1 MATEKLGCAD
11 ARSQTMAAEMR
22 ARHWASACGRPPP
35 FFLASSATVLRNM
48 CAVSVTV
55 LTLNFSFLAV
65 VAEMS
70 ETGESVVERRLQ
82 HKDPPLEIIAHK
94 VADGAH
100 PDQSPGSVER
110 GSSCYCYRCS
120 NLKIYGMRIFNS
132 ARV

>member
-1 MATEKLGCAD
+1 MATEKLGCPLPSPNVPNDGGRD
-11 ARSQTMAAEMR
+11 ARPPLNSLGECLG
-22 ARHWASACGRPPP
+22 WGRPHP

-70 ETGESVVERRLQ
+70 ESGESVVERRIQ

-110 GSSCYCYRCS
+110 GSS
-120 NLKIYGMRIFNS
+120 
-132 ARV
+132 

>member
-1 MATEKLGCAD
+1 MATEKLGCPLPT
-11 ARSQTMAAEMR
+11 SQTMAAKMR
-22 ARHWASACGRPPP
+22 ASYSIHWASAWAGAAGRPPP

-82 HKDPPLEIIAHK
+82 HDDPPLEILAHK
-94 VADGAH
+94 VADGVSH

-120 NLKIYGMRIFNS
+120 NLKS
-132 ARV
+132 